1 MNQLLFFTLLKIILV
16 ASFIVVHISI
26 TKIKNETDY
35 FLGGRKMGF
44 FYIFMTLL
52 ATQLGGGAIVGTAEA
67 AYLHGW
73 KAISYSAG
81 VALGMIFMACGIGA
95 KFRRMNVS
103 TVPEIF
109 KNIYGSENLRVFSSI
124 LYIISMFILL
134 IAIGVSARKY
144 ALSLGY
150 DNEIIFIIFWGTV
163 IAYTTSGGLTAVT
176 QTDILQIVF
185 VLAAFIITFLVFKT
199 SDFTLAIQESPTDL
213 VDDIPWVNW
222 LVIPCLSTMIGQ
234 DMAQR
239 CFAAKSPKIV
249 PYAMIAAAT
258 ILVLAT
264 LLPAYLGIISYSLGR
279 PVQGASVLIDTV
291 STITNPYIT
300 SIFAASILMAI
311 LSTADSILCALSSNI
326 SLDLKSFVRALKKES
341 ISPKIV
347 TIIIGIGSMVGSF
360 FFDQIIPLMIIS
372 YEIVVSVL
380 FVPIMAAITLNA
392 PHKRSAIASSATSIV
407 TFLYFLIF
415 ANYPYKAIASIITGL
430 LAFAVSEILLTYKK
444 PKARV

>member
-1 MNQLLFFTLLKIILV
+1 MNQLLFFTLVTVILV
-16 ASFIVVHISI
+16 ASFIVGHRTSA
-26 TKIKNETDY
+26 KIKNETDY

-95 KFRRMNVS
+95 KLRRMNVS

-109 KNIYGSENLRVFSSI
+109 KNIYGSENLQIFSSI

-176 QTDILQIVF
+176 QTDILQIIF
-185 VLAAFIITFLVFKT
+185 VLLAFVITFFVFKS
-199 SDFTLAIQESPTDL
+199 SDFTLATQQSPKTL
-213 VDDIPWVNW
+213 VDDIPWINW
-222 LVIPCLSTMIGQ
+222 LVIPCFSTMIGQ

-249 PYAMIAAAT
+249 PYAMITAAI
-258 ILVLAT
+258 ILVIAT
-264 LLPAYLGIISYSLGR
+264 LLP
-279 PVQGASVLIDTV
+279 
-291 STITNPYIT
+291 
-300 SIFAASILMAI
+300 
-311 LSTADSILCALSSNI
+311 
-326 SLDLKSFVRALKKES
+326 
-341 ISPKIV
+341 
-347 TIIIGIGSMVGSF
+347 
-360 FFDQIIPLMIIS
+360 
-372 YEIVVSVL
+372 
-380 FVPIMAAITLNA
+380 
-392 PHKRSAIASSATSIV
+392 
-407 TFLYFLIF
+407 
-415 ANYPYKAIASIITGL
+415 
-430 LAFAVSEILLTYKK
+430 TY
-444 PKARV
+444 